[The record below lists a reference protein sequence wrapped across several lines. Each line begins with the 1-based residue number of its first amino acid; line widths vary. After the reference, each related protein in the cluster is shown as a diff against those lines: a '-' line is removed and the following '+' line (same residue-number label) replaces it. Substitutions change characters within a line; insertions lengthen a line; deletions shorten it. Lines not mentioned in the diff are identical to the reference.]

1 MEVKKI
7 SLLNKTIFLFRNK
20 KHVTEYLATNDRGIL
35 ISLNVEA
42 MASKDPEFTRIINQH
57 IGYIDGVGLLLPLR
71 LKGHVSLQ
79 KIPGVELWQEVIRS
93 FPNKKVFMIG
103 ATEQVI
109 CTVADKFKRD
119 FPNPLLGYRNGFFP
133 SAEDMAQLREEI
145 TDLRPD
151 IVLIAL
157 GQPRQEK
164 LAEELMALNP
174 ALYICIGGSFDIYAG
189 IKNRAPR
196 LLIAIGAEWAYRLY
210 KEPWRFTRIFKSLNV
225 IPRMILAKKRNITVT
240 G

>member
-1 MEVKKI
+1 MDIKKI

-20 KHVTEYLATNDRGIL
+20 QQVTEYLATNDQGIL

-42 MASKDPEFTRIINQH
+42 MASKDPEFTRIINQN
-57 IGYIDGVGLLLPLR
+57 IGYVDGVGLLLPLR
-71 LKGHVSLQ
+71 LKGHVNLQ
-79 KIPGVELWQEVIRS
+79 KIPGVELWQEIIRS

-109 CTVADKFKRD
+109 STVAAKFEKD
-119 FPNPLLGYRNGFFP
+119 FPNPLLGYRNGFFNTP
-133 SAEDMAQLREEI
+133 EDMEQLRKRI
-145 TDLRPD
+145 TDLRPG

-164 LAEELMALNP
+164 LAEELIALNP

-189 IKNRAPR
+189 IKKRAPR
-196 LLIAIGAEWAYRLY
+196 LMISMGAEWAYRLY